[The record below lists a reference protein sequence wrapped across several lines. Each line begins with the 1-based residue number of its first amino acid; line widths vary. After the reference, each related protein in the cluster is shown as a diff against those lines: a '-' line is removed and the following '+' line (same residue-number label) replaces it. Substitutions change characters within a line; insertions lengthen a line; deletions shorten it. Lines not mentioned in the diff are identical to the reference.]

1 MHKIIT
7 LLSMAV
13 IYSISYAQI
22 STSVLPLIPLPKEV
36 SRSKE
41 EFVLT
46 AKTKIV
52 LPNNTFKPEVDYLNN
67 YLQSNV
73 HFQLAIVS
81 SIPKK
86 GNYISINP
94 SSSKTGL
101 KEGYDLKMNKNK
113 IILVSEDNAGIF
125 YGIETLIQLM
135 PLNNNSISGDDKLS
149 IQCANITDS
158 PQYQW
163 RSMLLDCSRHFFS
176 KEEIKKYL
184 DYLAMYKFNIFHW
197 HLTDDQGWRI
207 EIKKY
212 PLLTSIGSKRKE
224 TAIGRPRDKK
234 FDGIPSS
241 GFYTQDDI
249 KEIVAYATTRH
260 ITILP
265 EIEMPGH
272 SVAALAAYSQYS
284 CTGGPFETKTSWGIS
299 KDVYCAGNDST
310 FLFLQNI
317 LSEVMDLFPGKYI
330 HIGGDECP
338 KDRWK
343 ACSKCQKRITDE
355 KLSGENE
362 LQSYF
367 VNRMEK
373 YVHSKGKQIIGWDEI
388 LEQGLSPNAT
398 VMSWRGTKAGILAA
412 KQKHFVVMTPTKPC
426 YFDFYQDKDTLKE
439 PYSFHGYNLL
449 DAVYAFNPTPKELTK
464 EDATYIMGAQG
475 CVWTEF
481 IPDFSNVEYMAL
493 PRMAALSETVWTPI
507 AKKNYSDFILRLK
520 LHAQTLDRM
529 KVNYAKH
536 FLNQ

>member
-1 MHKIIT
+1 MRNIIL
-7 LLSMAV
+7 LLSMVV
-13 IYSISYAQI
+13 IDSISYSQI
-22 STSVLPLIPLPKEV
+22 STAVLPLIPLPKEV
-36 SRSKE
+36 SRTNE
-41 EFVLT
+41 EFVLN

-52 LPNNTFKPEVDYLNN
+52 MTDNMFKSEVDYLNN

-73 HFQLAIVS
+73 HFRLAVVS

-94 SSSKTGL
+94 STSKTGL
-101 KEGYDLKMNKNK
+101 KESYDLKMNKNK

-125 YGIETLIQLM
+125 YGIVTLTQLM
-135 PLNNNSISGDDKLS
+135 PLNSNGDVKLT
-149 IQCANITDS
+149 IPCANIVDA

-163 RSMLLDCSRHFFS
+163 RSMLLDCSRHFFT

-184 DYLAMYKFNIFHW
+184 DYLAMYKFNTFHW

-212 PLLTSIGSKRKE
+212 PLLTTIGSKRKE

-241 GFYTQDDI
+241 GLYTQDDI

-272 SVAALAAYSQYS
+272 SVAVLAAYPQYS

-310 FLFLQNI
+310 FHFLQDI

-343 ACSKCQKRITDE
+343 ICPKCQKRIADE

-373 YVHSKGKQIIGWDEI
+373 YVNSKGKQIIGWDEI
-388 LEQGLSPNAT
+388 LEGGLSPNAT
-398 VMSWRGTKAGILAA
+398 VMSWRGTKGGILAA
-412 KQKHFVVMTPTKPC
+412 KEKHFVVMTPTKPC
-426 YFDFYQDKDTLKE
+426 YFDFYQVKDTINE

-464 EDATYIMGAQG
+464 EEAKYVVGAQG

-481 IPDFSNVEYMAL
+481 IPDFPNVEYMAL
-493 PRMAALSETVWTPI
+493 PRMAALAEAVWTPI
-507 AKKNYSDFILRLK
+507 IKKDYSNFIARLK
-520 LHAQTLDRM
+520 QHAQTLDRM

-536 FLNQ
+536 FLQQ